1 MVGKLRLLLWI
12 GIVLLFL
19 PFFGVV
25 DAIKTALTVAIGILL
40 IVLTFR
46 LRYAYKKLRFE
57 LRQGAPQSVAPEGQS
72 IHGSSS

>member
-25 DAIKTALTVAIGILL
+25 DVIKTALTIGIGILL
-40 IVLTFR
+40 IILTFR

-57 LRQGAPQSVAPEGQS
+57 LRQGAPQPLAPTDES
-72 IHGSSS
+72 IHGTTI

>member
-1 MVGKLRLLLWI
+1 MVGKLRLLFWI

-25 DAIKTALTVAIGILL
+25 DSIKKVLTVALGVLL

-57 LRQGAPQSVAPEGQS
+57 LRQGAPQPVAPADES
-72 IHGSSS
+72 IHGSSN

>member
-25 DAIKTALTVAIGILL
+25 DIVKTMLTVAIGVLL
-40 IVLTFR
+40 IVLTYR

-57 LRQGAPQSVAPEGQS
+57 LRQGASQPIDPTDQS
-72 IHGSSS
+72 IHGTTL